1 MRYGRHGGNRDNAK
15 TMPNLFCKFKNMS
28 RKEDRKTE
36 AIIKATI
43 AVAVIA
49 TIIMPALIG
58 WKLLIINLP
67 LVIGMIY
74 AWWKSMENS
83 IEESEAI
90 LKWGTIIIAFA
101 MAIEVA
107 ITVNEFMDNLPTF
120 FQPKQPQ

>member
-1 MRYGRHGGNRDNAK
+1 
-15 TMPNLFCKFKNMS
+15 
-28 RKEDRKTE
+28 
-36 AIIKATI
+36 
-43 AVAVIA
+43 
-49 TIIMPALIG
+49 
-58 WKLLIINLP
+58 
-67 LVIGMIY
+67 
-74 AWWKSMENS
+74 MENS